1 MESWYLLYC
10 KRGEQQRAK
19 MHLENQSIGCY
30 YPEVEVEKIVRGK
43 RKRVL
48 EALFPSYIFI
58 GLDMSM
64 SPSFTTIRSTR
75 GVMDFVRFG
84 GQLYQVP
91 VSLIEQ
97 LKQCENHDDL
107 DCTQLPQSGQVI
119 QIKSGQFAGFDA
131 IYQEPDGEKRSI
143 LFITLINQQVKV
155 KVDNNDVVWR

>member
-58 GLDMSM
+58 GLDMST

-84 GQLYQVP
+84 GQPYQVP

-143 LFITLINQQVKV
+143 LFIILINQQVKV